1 MGCKH
6 AIKTRRR
13 RRRLLHNVDFIVRFA
28 LMSYVTSYYHIIFTT
43 YRRQAVITNDRREDL
58 YRVIAH
64 QILEEGCKP
73 HIINGVHDHLHIL
86 LSLSPSLALAD
97 LMRNIKSKSSVWM
110 KRSGF
115 FPMFDGWGKEY
126 GAFSLSASHWQAVY
140 DYISSQQSHH
150 SLHDLESEFKT
161 LVLKNGLVFY
171 PW

>member
-1 MGCKH
+1 MH
-6 AIKTRRR
+6 DKTRRR
-13 RRRLLHNVDFIVRFA
+13 RRRLLHKANFMFRFA

-43 YRRQAVITNDRREDL
+43 YRREAVITNNHRADL
-58 YRVIAH
+58 YRVIAS
-64 QILEEGCKP
+64 QISEAKCKS

-86 LSLSPSLALAD
+86 LSLSPSVALAD
-97 LMRNIKSKSSVWM
+97 LMRDIKSKSSVWM

-115 FPMFDGWGKEY
+115 FPMFEGWGKEY

-140 DYISSQQSHH
+140 DYIASQQSHH
-150 SLHDLESEFKT
+150 SVHDLESEFKN